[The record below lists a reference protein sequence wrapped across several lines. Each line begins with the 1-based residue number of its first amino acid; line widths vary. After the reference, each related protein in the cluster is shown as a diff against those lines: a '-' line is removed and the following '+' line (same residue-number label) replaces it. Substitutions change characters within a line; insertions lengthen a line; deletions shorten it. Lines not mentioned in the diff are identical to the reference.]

1 MMEHLAQTKDRKSA
15 LMMGL
20 RIVMTKSVKMLRM
33 TRLRRRV
40 LLQAQSRS
48 GASNE
53 YTGFF

>member
-1 MMEHLAQTKDRKSA
+1 MAQTKDRKSA